1 MVSKDELCIPK
12 IKKVVQMTF
21 VLKHTFQSSF
31 TRSSRHNLTWFTKSV
46 WKISSETVIDLVAT
60 VNSSVEGKII
70 SENVLID

>member
-1 MVSKDELCIPK
+1 
-12 IKKVVQMTF
+12 MTF

-31 TRSSRHNLTWFTKSV
+31 KRSSYHNLTWFTKSV
-46 WKISSETVIDLVAT
+46 LKISSETVTDLVAT